1 MEYERTKRRMPL
13 SSCSSYSLMIG
24 RGDRSLKWLFSLEAF
39 WHFIFLD
46 FLNGK
51 LSDLSFEFEFLF
63 YRRMV
68 TKRRASAPKML
79 FCISQFSLFWLGYLF
94 QHFQRITL
102 RFGWKMQRTSK
113 ILSSDSLNGLRTS
126 NRGLNLQSFLCGFS
140 FRIFFRSV
148 FFKTTTLD
156 LLLT

>member
-1 MEYERTKRRMPL
+1 MNQQKKECLWALVRVLPWWPK
-13 SSCSSYSLMIG
+13 G
-24 RGDRSLKWLFSLEAF
+24 GDRSIKCLFPLEAF
-39 WHFIFLD
+39 WHLIFLD
-46 FLNGK
+46 FRNGK

-63 YRRMV
+63 FRRMV
-68 TKRRASAPKML
+68 TKRRASAPKNGL
-79 FCISQFSLFWLGYLF
+79 FALQNCWLLDLF

-102 RFGWKMQRTSK
+102 SFGWKMQRTSK
-113 ILSSDSLNGLRTS
+113 IISSDSLKGLRTS

-140 FRIFFRSV
+140 FRIFRSV